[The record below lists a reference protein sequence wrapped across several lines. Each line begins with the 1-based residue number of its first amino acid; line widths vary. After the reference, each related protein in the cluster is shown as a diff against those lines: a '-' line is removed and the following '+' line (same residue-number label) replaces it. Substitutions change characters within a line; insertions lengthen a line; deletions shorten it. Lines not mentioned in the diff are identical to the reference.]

1 MTKAQLLNSLAYKQ
15 EISDEDGVN
24 YTELIQKIILL
35 KSSYKAELKEKKTE
49 RGRLLKEYKELQERM
64 DKYFEDLVKYKDFVM
79 LQRYETEFA
88 LWKYSDKPVNKP
100 KLLRRYR
107 TSD

>member
-1 MTKAQLLNSLAYKQ
+1 MTKAQLLDSLAYKQ

-35 KSSYKAELKEKKTE
+35 KTAYKAELNDEKTE
-49 RGRLLKEYKELQERM
+49 RGKLLKEHKDLQERM

-79 LQRYETEFA
+79 LQGYETEFA
-88 LWKYSDKPVNKP
+88 LWKYSDKQNFLK
-100 KLLRRYR
+100 RRFK
-107 TSD
+107 TFD